1 MSTVAAL
8 LFLVLCPVYFPML
21 NGQLSLL
28 TPEGV
33 RLALTPASPYL
44 RFFSWLFDL
53 FIFGLSVA
61 IFGMVFGH
69 SELGS
74 GLVTLFLFLM
84 YWGYPIVCEVYF
96 NGQTLGKRI
105 LGLQVLRQDGLPVG
119 WRESTV
125 RNLLLVADFLPFLYL
140 SGLLCMLFDVQ
151 FRRIGDVVA
160 GTLVVYKSQV
170 KTRSTRIEG
179 DVLPSAVALTPQQ
192 QSVLIGLFERENQL
206 STQRMEELASLA
218 EPITGAQGAQS
229 LQRLRSI
236 VAGLT
241 Q

>member
-1 MSTVAAL
+1 
-8 LFLVLCPVYFPML
+8 ML

-44 RFFSWLFDL
+44 RFFAWLFDL
-53 FIFGLSVA
+53 FVYGISMSVFALIFGKSN
-61 IFGMVFGH
+61 
-69 SELGS
+69 LGK
-74 GLVTLFLFLM
+74 GLFTLVLFLM
-84 YWGYPIVCEVYF
+84 YWGYPIICEVYF
-96 NGQTLGKRI
+96 NGQTLGKRV

-119 WRESTV
+119 WRESSV
-125 RNLLLVADFLPFLYL
+125 RNLLLVGDFLPFLYL

-151 FRRIGDVVA
+151 FRRIGDLVA
-160 GTLVVYKSQV
+160 GTIVVYKPEL
-170 KTRSTRIEG
+170 KARSTRIEG
-179 DVLPSAVALTPQQ
+179 ESLPSAIALTPQQ
-192 QSVLIGLFERENQL
+192 QSVLIGLFEREKQL
-206 STQRMEELASLA
+206 SKQRMEELASLA
-218 EPITGAQGAQS
+218 EPITQAQGALS